1 MRDGE
6 VGLGLGR
13 LPQGTHGALEIAF
26 GGQVEPMIAEPG
38 GVSEARFV
46 VPNKGK
52 TMSRIVPAARA
63 RPEVALAG
71 TNILGKNRLKKGP
84 LPTSAA
90 ASSRN

>member
-38 GVSEARFV
+38 GGVRRVCGPEQ
-46 VPNKGK
+46 
-52 TMSRIVPAARA
+52 A
-63 RPEVALAG
+63 RPCLELFQRRALDRRLRWQDEY
-71 TNILGKNRLKKGP
+71 LGKNRLKKGP